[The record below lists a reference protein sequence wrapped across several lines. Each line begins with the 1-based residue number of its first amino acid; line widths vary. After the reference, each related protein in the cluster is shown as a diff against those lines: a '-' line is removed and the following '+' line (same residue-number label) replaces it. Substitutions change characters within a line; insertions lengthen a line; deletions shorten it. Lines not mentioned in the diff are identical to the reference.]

1 MHANKKQNTIY
12 VLRCG
17 ASGSYILWLIYIYMY
32 SIVFHYSHAY
42 QANGWPLL
50 NPFEI
55 IGTSATRIRKWVST
69 YGQFDQ
75 AKSVAVWGTSHFWT
89 NPIPY
94 NIILLN
100 I

>member
-17 ASGSYILWLIYIYMY
+17 ASGSYILWLIYIY
-32 SIVFHYSHAY
+32 VFHCL
-42 QANGWPLL
+42 PLFPCIPGQWL
-50 NPFEI
+50 APSESS
-55 IGTSATRIRKWVST
+55 TTRIRKWVST